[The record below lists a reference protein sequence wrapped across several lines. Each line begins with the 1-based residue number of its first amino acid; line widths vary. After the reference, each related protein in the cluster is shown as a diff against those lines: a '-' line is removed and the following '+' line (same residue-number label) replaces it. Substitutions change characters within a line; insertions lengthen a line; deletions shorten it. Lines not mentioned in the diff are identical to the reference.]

1 MFFLTHG
8 VEPSH
13 WVCKPALFGVC
24 PEPRY
29 VGRVVT
35 ERAFSI
41 KMAVDGGWGTD
52 SPNVVESRQV
62 VSV

>member
-13 WVCKPALFGVC
+13 WVCTPALFGVC

-35 ERAFSI
+35 KRAFSI
-41 KMAVDGGWGTD
+41 KMGVDGGWGTH
-52 SPNVVESRQV
+52 SPNGVES
-62 VSV
+62 